1 MVPTAELRVS
11 LLGEPR
17 AWRGDSPLKLGN
29 GLQAAAFVAL
39 ALRANRVVTR
49 SELVTDLWGDTRP
62 TGASSRIY
70 TYISA
75 LRRILDGGGRGAEEV
90 LESGYS
96 GYRLS
101 IASDDLDFALL
112 QRYRDNARVSRAAG
126 DLGGE
131 LSSLDLALGMWHGEA
146 LGGVPGPLA
155 LSWRGRLDEV
165 KLALSARRASLMIDL
180 GRPDEV
186 VDELKALAALYPVRE
201 DIHHSLMLALFRSGR
216 RLEALEVYRE
226 ARDVLVDRFGT
237 EPGAALRALRQEVLS
252 GSAPAATVP
261 GPAGVAALA
270 DHGLSGDVRLR
281 IANARPASFVG
292 RAGELAR
299 IRTALAGVR
308 AGRGGSLWV
317 NGAPGTGKTALL
329 GEGLADAVG
338 GECVIGWAVADEM
351 SHQVPLGVLEECVGN
366 LDSAFRAHVGQSG
379 PDLVAEGAATRADTR
394 LRLGGVI
401 ARVRALLECAGGRP
415 LVLVVDDLHWADDE
429 TLLVWR
435 HLHTMTRRHPLLL
448 VTSCRPLP
456 RRRNLDLLRM
466 LVTES
471 GCDTFE
477 LGELS
482 DTEVRDLLRSA
493 HTADRRA
500 NHAVVT
506 MSGGNPAFVHAI
518 AAQAAVAPQVRSWP
532 ATPDP
537 VVEVVRDHLDCL
549 SGGTRDMLR
558 QASLLGVSHSV
569 GELLRASGK
578 RAHDLLN
585 FVDEALA
592 GGVLVDLGGS
602 RLRFRHPVVRR
613 VLYESVPVA
622 LRRAA
627 LHEVGVVDTTALS
640 TYWSRPVE
648 THTSAHED
656 VGDRLVPSSRS
667 LPRYR
672 P

>member
-1 MVPTAELRVS
+1 M
-11 LLGEPR
+11 
-17 AWRGDSPLKLGN
+17 KLGN

-49 SELVTDLWGDTRP
+49 TELITDLWGEARP
-62 TGASSRIY
+62 SGASSRIY

-75 LRRILDGGGRGAEEV
+75 LRRILDGGGDGRGTEEV

-96 GYRLS
+96 GYRLA

-112 QRYRDNARVSRAAG
+112 RRYRDNARVSRAAG

-131 LSSLDLALGMWHGEA
+131 LSSVDSALAMWKGEA
-146 LGGVPGPLA
+146 LSSVPGPLA

-165 KLALSARRASLMIDL
+165 KLALSARRACLMIDL
-180 GRPDEV
+180 GHHDEV
-186 VDELKALAALYPVRE
+186 VDELRELTALYPVRE
-201 DIHHSLMLALFRSGR
+201 DIHHSLMLALSRSGR

-226 ARDVLVDRFGT
+226 ARDVLVERFGT
-237 EPGAALRALRQEVLS
+237 EPGAALRALRQEVLA
-252 GSAPAATVP
+252 GGAARAPE
-261 GPAGVAALA
+261 GVAVLA
-270 DHGLSGDVRLR
+270 DRGLSGDVRLR
-281 IANARPASFVG
+281 VATARPAAFVG

-299 IRTALAGVR
+299 IRSALAGVR
-308 AGRGGSLWV
+308 AGRGGSVWI

-338 GECVIGWAVADEM
+338 GECVVGWAVADEM
-351 SHQVPLGVLEECVGN
+351 SHRIPLGVLEECVGN
-366 LDSAFRAHVGQSG
+366 LDSSFHLGRQA
-379 PDLVAEGAATRADTR
+379 PDATSEDAETRADTR

-401 ARVRALLECAGGRP
+401 ARVRSLLEAAGGKP
-415 LVLVVDDLHWADDE
+415 VVLVVDDLHWADDE

-435 HLHTMTRRHPLLL
+435 HLHTMAKRHPLLL
-448 VTSCRPLP
+448 ITTCRPLP

-471 GCDTFE
+471 GCDAFE
-477 LGELS
+477 LDGLS
-482 DTEVRDLLRSA
+482 DTETDELLRVA
-493 HTADRRA
+493 HPADRRPDR
-500 NHAVVT
+500 AVAA
-506 MSGGNPAFVHAI
+506 MSGGNPAFAHAI
-518 AAQAAVAPQVRSWP
+518 ALATAELPVRNWP
-532 ATPDP
+532 SAPDP

-549 SGGTRDMLR
+549 SEGTRDMLR
-558 QASLLGVSHSV
+558 RASLLGVSHTV
-569 GELLRASGK
+569 GELLKASGK

-602 RLRFRHPVVRR
+602 RLRFRHQVVRR
-613 VLYESVPVA
+613 VLYESVPIA

-627 LHEVGVVDTTALS
+627 LHDVGVDTTTALS
-640 TYWSRPVE
+640 TYWSPPIE
-648 THTSAHED
+648 THTSTPDD
-656 VGDRLVPSSRS
+656 VGDRLVPTSRS
-667 LPRYR
+667 VPRPR